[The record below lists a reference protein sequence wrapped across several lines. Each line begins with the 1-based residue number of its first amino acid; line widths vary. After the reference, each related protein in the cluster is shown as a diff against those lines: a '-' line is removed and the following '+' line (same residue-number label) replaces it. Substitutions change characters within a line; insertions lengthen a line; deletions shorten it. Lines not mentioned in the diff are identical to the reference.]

1 MVDVCKHIYISGYTA
16 VGGLYTSSNPILG
29 SGGFYEMVLE
39 TDASALNYATY
50 YTGDHVDGGTSRLD
64 SSGKI
69 YQAVSSGGGFNTTAN
84 AYATDQS
91 VGWDIGVFKIDL
103 NTSVVT
109 AQAVANSSTTG
120 CSPFEVI
127 FSNASTLGSYQWD
140 FDNGNS
146 SAQTNPTHTFQNGGT
161 YHVELIVT
169 DPESCNLSDTLNI
182 PIYVSSSN
190 GE

>member
-1 MVDVCKHIYISGYTA
+1 MNG
-16 VGGLYTSSNPILG
+16 
-29 SGGFYEMVLE
+29 
-39 TDASALNYATY
+39 
-50 YTGDHVDGGTSRLD
+50 
-64 SSGKI
+64 
-69 YQAVSSGGGFNTTAN
+69 
-84 AYATDQS
+84 
-91 VGWDIGVFKIDL
+91 FKIDL